1 MCPRRCRSRLESSDP
16 AGRNGSRR
24 GWLCLAG
31 WAVGIAVVWLLILP
45 RAVAWPRMAQRIE
58 FFEQQRIDPSAM
70 FYTDVEAMDDIR
82 QRMDRR
88 RQQDAW
94 RFWRPMWLP

>member
-1 MCPRRCRSRLESSDP
+1 
-16 AGRNGSRR
+16 
-24 GWLCLAG
+24 
-31 WAVGIAVVWLLILP
+31 
-45 RAVAWPRMAQRIE
+45 
-58 FFEQQRIDPSAM
+58 M